1 MVFGFAALPEGCKVV
16 PNDDVFNVLSDVMTG
31 KMSAE
36 EWAQKV
42 ENSFKVCRLMRRH
55 AALCGMALFFFERGN

>member
-1 MVFGFAALPEGCKVV
+1 MYKRQEGCKVV

-42 ENSFKVCRLMRRH
+42 ENSFKEVSET
-55 AALCGMALFFFERGN
+55 AQ

>member
-16 PNDDVFNVLSDVMTG
+16 PRDDVFNALSDVMTG

-42 ENSFKVCRLMRRH
+42 EASFKEVSET
-55 AALCGMALFFFERGN
+55 AQ